1 MGSSHD
7 RETLEPGDIQ
17 KNEGSV
23 HTNTRS
29 AVSTYTACGIQHM
42 ANIILLPPLTFGFL
56 VITWL
61 DVFGL
66 HSPPILAKSPR
77 TRVFDLAYNVPTSSP
92 QDSQLTG
99 RESHV
104 FILSTCHHHH
114 HVSLFFISVF
124 SNHVR
129 YPSVFFFFFSSGGC
143 IEFKIFFFCLIPRLR
158 TYYLERE
165 GEGVRERDVNSHSSI
180 TIQIQIQLKMQIHH
194 PYPVPYLPLSK

>member
-1 MGSSHD
+1 MVWPIHCGRRSVSETPSLIPISCDENGGQTMGSSHD

-129 YPSVFFFFFSSGGC
+129 YPSVFFFFPQAVALSSKFSSSVS
-143 IEFKIFFFCLIPRLR
+143 FLD
-158 TYYLERE
+158 Y
-165 GEGVRERDVNSHSSI
+165 
-180 TIQIQIQLKMQIHH
+180 
-194 PYPVPYLPLSK
+194 VPTT